1 MNLIHPNAPAS
12 SRRLTL
18 FVAALAL
25 TLFGAMTVA
34 AVNSAP
40 AQAKLSKKA
49 KAAKKKKGLVST
61 MTRNLYLGADL
72 APAINATSTDDF
84 IDKNGQILRDV
95 DTNNFPVR
103 AKGLA
108 AEIKGKSP
116 DLVGLQEVALWRTGP
131 VDLNAPLTGNFTAS
145 DVHVDYLSELMN
157 RLNKGKKRY
166 RVVKVQNEF
175 DFEAPADYN
184 GVAGARQHPGHQLE
198 RRDQRTSDHA
208 GRRPRQGR
216 CRSQGLEDQGR
227 QFRHIYTAKI
237 SGVNVNVDRGYISF
251 DAKVRKSPK
260 FRFVNTHLEAFGEPE
275 IRRDQAKEL
284 LAGPLKSGKLPA
296 VLVGDL
302 NSDDNTV
309 AGPGPPR
316 LQRPEEGRNG
326 RTRIQRPGHVRS
338 PERNRPGRERQE
350 VRFHPVHRPRNDQQ
364 AQPGQEGQG
373 ERHGTEAG
381 KRLLELGPRRS
392 FQQAPYP
399 LIALPQGR
407 TKRSSNELRVFALS
421 PTSQF

>member
-1 MNLIHPNAPAS
+1 
-12 SRRLTL
+12 
-18 FVAALAL
+18 
-25 TLFGAMTVA
+25 MTAA

-95 DTNNFPVR
+95 DTNNFRVR

-157 RLNKGKKRY
+157 QLNKGKKRY
-166 RVVKVQNEF
+166 RVVKVQKEF

-184 GVAGARQHPGHQLE
+184 GVAGDGNIPGVNSNGEINGRLTMQDVVLAKVG
-198 RRDQRTSDHA
+198 A
-208 GRRPRQGR
+208 GVKVSKIKSGNF
-216 CRSQGLEDQGR
+216 ET
-227 QFRHIYTAKI
+227 IYTANI

-275 IRRDQAKEL
+275 IRRDQAER
-284 LAGPLKSGKLPA
+284 APC
-296 VLVGDL
+296 
-302 NSDDNTV
+302 
-309 AGPGPPR
+309 
-316 LQRPEEGRNG
+316 
-326 RTRIQRPGHVRS
+326 RS
-338 PERNRPGRERQE
+338 AEERQAA
-350 VRFHPVHRPRNDQQ
+350 RG
-364 AQPGQEGQG
+364 A
-373 ERHGTEAG
+373 
-381 KRLLELGPRRS
+381 RR
-392 FQQAPYP
+392 
-399 LIALPQGR
+399 
-407 TKRSSNELRVFALS
+407 
-421 PTSQF
+421 